1 MSVKSVM
8 KSNWFKIVLLLLAF
22 SAIVLVSSMLF
33 ACGLGFRKRTF
44 LLRGT
49 YMAIAV
55 ALVVFTVRWLCVK
68 YNFAGLWQGM
78 MNDLY
83 SHQEDFVLRIHRDYQ
98 ELMSKYPL
106 AIAEYESHCWK
117 QDPRPSTP
125 EIMESALAIKE
136 TEWIEREKKAR
147 KKMEEKRHNK

>member
-1 MSVKSVM
+1 
-8 KSNWFKIVLLLLAF
+8 
-22 SAIVLVSSMLF
+22 
-33 ACGLGFRKRTF
+33 
-44 LLRGT
+44 
-49 YMAIAV
+49 MAIAV

-136 TEWIEREKKAR
+136 TEWTEREKKAR